1 MLVSGFELFL
11 DYFGVIYSTIIFWN
25 RLLYCLKWQSLS
37 LKNTAKSFNN
47 IHLLVLF
54 VYFVLQVCMDDNLY
68 GKSNVDKQT
77 LFTRFESETISA
89 TKNIG
94 HEKLNPITCSKA
106 YCSTYM

>member
-1 MLVSGFELFL
+1 
-11 DYFGVIYSTIIFWN
+11 
-25 RLLYCLKWQSLS
+25 
-37 LKNTAKSFNN
+37 
-47 IHLLVLF
+47 
-54 VYFVLQVCMDDNLY
+54 MDANLY

-106 YCSTYM
+106 NIVPLICRYKKNELWNQLPQFCI